1 MSEENPLANSES
13 NKILFLN
20 LGIDGRI
27 ALMMQLHS
35 PAIANLIAAA
45 EWAKQHPEAP
55 FVEVILHGEPP
66 RTLSMSM
73 DRTELLSII
82 ADMDRAEQDITLQ

>member
-1 MSEENPLANSES
+1 MSEENRLL
-13 NKILFLN
+13 LFN
-20 LGIDGRI
+20 LGVDGRI
-27 ALMMQLHS
+27 AVTMQLYP

-45 EWAKQHPEAP
+45 EWAKQHPEVP

-66 RTLSMSM
+66 RTLSMSI

-82 ADMDRAEQDITLQ
+82 ADMDRAEQNITLQ